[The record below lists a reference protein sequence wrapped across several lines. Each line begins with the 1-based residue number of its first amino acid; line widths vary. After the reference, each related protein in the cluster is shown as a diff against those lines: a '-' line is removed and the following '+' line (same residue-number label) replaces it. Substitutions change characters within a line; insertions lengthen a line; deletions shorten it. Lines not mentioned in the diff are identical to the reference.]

1 MEAVLVKHSMITI
14 GKGIVILLA
23 LAFIFTRFGGCDNKI
38 EVAKT
43 DNTIYFAKM
52 KADSIKS
59 LANDIKIKSLEAKL
73 AIKERAED
81 SLVTLAYNAQKKAD
95 KSAKTV
101 RYLIK
106 KGVCDTVE
114 VLIAL
119 NDCDSVKQAD
129 NRALVSKDS
138 TNQALRD
145 ENIVLKEDN
154 VLQKGMVESARIIL
168 KNQAEDYK
176 TLEKESKKALRK
188 QKAKTILANVF
199 WGLVEGLTIF
209 ALKG

>member
-1 MEAVLVKHSMITI
+1 MNKSTAKHIAGLVL
-14 GKGIVILLA
+14 KGIVILFAVL
-23 LAFIFTRFGGCDNKI
+23 FIFRWLGCGEKVI
-38 EVAKT
+38 VPKT
-43 DNTIYFAKM
+43 DNSQYFAKM

-73 AIKERAED
+73 AIKERSED
-81 SLVTLAYNAQKKAD
+81 SLVKLAYNTQKKAD

-101 RYLIK
+101 RDLIK

-129 NRALVSKDS
+129 NRALASKDS
-138 TNQALRD
+138 TNQVLRD
-145 ENIVLKEDN
+145 ENTVLKEDN

-168 KNQAEDYK
+168 KNQADDYK
-176 TLEKESKKALRK
+176 ALEKESKKQLRK
-188 QKAKTILANVF
+188 QKFKTIITIIGGVV
-199 WGLVEGLTIF
+199 VEALTIF
-209 ALKG
+209 TLK

>member
-1 MEAVLVKHSMITI
+1 MEAALIKHSLITI

-23 LAFIFTRFGGCDNKI
+23 LAFIFTRFGGCGNKI
-38 EVAKT
+38 QIAKT
-43 DNTIYFAKM
+43 DNSQYLAKM

-73 AIKERAED
+73 AVKERSED
-81 SLVTLAYNAQKKAD
+81 SLVTLAYDNQKKAD

-101 RYLIK
+101 RDLIK

-129 NRALVSKDS
+129 NRALASKDS
-138 TNQALRD
+138 TNQVLKE
-145 ENIVLKEDN
+145 ENIILKEDN
-154 VLQKGMVESARIIL
+154 VLQKGMVASARIIL

-176 TLEKESKKALRK
+176 ILEKKSKKALRK
-188 QKAKTILANVF
+188 QKIKTIGAIIVASITE
-199 WGLVEGLTIF
+199 VLTIF
-209 ALKG
+209 ALR

>member
-1 MEAVLVKHSMITI
+1 MEVSVIKHSLITI
-14 GKGIVILLA
+14 GKGIVMLLA
-23 LAFIFTRFGGCDNKI
+23 LAFIFTRFGGCDNNITVEKH
-38 EVAKT
+38 
-43 DNTIYFAKM
+43 DNSIYFAKM

-59 LANDIKIKSLEAKL
+59 LANDIKIKVLEAKL
-73 AIKERAED
+73 AIKERTED
-81 SLVTLAYNAQKKAD
+81 SLVTLAYNTQKKAD

-101 RYLIK
+101 RDLIK

-129 NRALVSKDS
+129 NRVLASKDS
-138 TNQALRD
+138 TNQVLRE
-145 ENIVLKEDN
+145 ENTTLKEDN
-154 VLQKGMVESARIIL
+154 VLQKGMVDAARIIL

-188 QKAKTILANVF
+188 QKIKTIGAIIVASITE
-199 WGLVEGLTIF
+199 VLTIF
-209 ALKG
+209 ALK

>member
-1 MEAVLVKHSMITI
+1 MEAALVKHSIITI

-23 LAFIFTRFGGCDNKI
+23 LAFIFTRFGGCNNKI
-38 EVAKT
+38 EVEKH
-43 DNTIYFAKM
+43 DNSIYFAKM

-59 LANDIKIKSLEAKL
+59 LANDIKIKALEAKL

-81 SLVTLAYNAQKKAD
+81 SLVTLAYNTQKKAD

-101 RYLIK
+101 RDLIK

-129 NRALVSKDS
+129 NRALASKDS
-138 TNQALRD
+138 TNQALR
-145 ENIVLKEDN
+145 EANETLKEDN
-154 VLQKGMVESARIIL
+154 ILQKGMVESARIIL

-176 TLEKESKKALRK
+176 TLEKDSKKALRK
-188 QKAKTILANVF
+188 QKAKTIGAIILASI
-199 WGLVEGLTIF
+199 VEGLTIF
-209 ALKG
+209 GLK

>member
-1 MEAVLVKHSMITI
+1 MDKSTAKHIAGFVLKS
-14 GKGIVILLA
+14 IVILLA

-38 EVAKT
+38 QVAKT
-43 DNTIYFAKM
+43 DNSQYFAKM

-73 AIKERAED
+73 KVYERRDD
-81 SLVTLAYNAQKKAD
+81 SLVTLAYNTQKKAD

-101 RYLIK
+101 RDLIK

-129 NRALVSKDS
+129 NRAMASKDS
-138 TNQALRD
+138 TNQVLRD
-145 ENIVLKEDN
+145 ENTVLKEDN
-154 VLQKGMVESARIIL
+154 QLQKGMVESARIIL

-176 TLEKESKKALRK
+176 VLEKKSKKALRK
-188 QKAKTILANVF
+188 QKAKTIGAIILASI
-199 WGLVEGLTIF
+199 VEGLTILG
-209 ALKG
+209 LK